1 MENKTMT
8 AGKNAFR
15 KEVRADGTYE
25 VLDGGNYLPSVEIK
39 GQPCLRCVLDGEKI
53 DCKGIEIGEEETE
66 CYYCGKSES
75 VTDMHNVSDT
85 SSFDN
90 ICVDCAIEK
99 GIIEDEGGDF

>member
-39 GQPCLRCVLDGEKI
+39 EHQHSIVLERGFEFDEEGHLSGEWA
-53 DCKGIEIGEEETE
+53 EEVCAE
-66 CYYCGKSES
+66 CGYKEMSGC
-75 VTDMHNVSDT
+75 
-85 SSFDN
+85 
-90 ICVDCAIEK
+90 
-99 GIIEDEGGDF
+99 DF

>member
-39 GQPCLRCVLDGEKI
+39 EHQHRFVLESGVEFN
-53 DCKGIEIGEEETE
+53 EA
-66 CYYCGKSES
+66 GKNKKWK
-75 VTDMHNVSDT
+75 T
-85 SSFDN
+85 
-90 ICVDCAIEK
+90 K
-99 GIIEDEGGDF
+99 Q